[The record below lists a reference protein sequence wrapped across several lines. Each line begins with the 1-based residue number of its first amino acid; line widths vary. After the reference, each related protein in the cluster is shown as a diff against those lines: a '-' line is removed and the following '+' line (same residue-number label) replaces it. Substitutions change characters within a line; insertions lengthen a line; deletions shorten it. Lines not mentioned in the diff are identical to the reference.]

1 MTSQNITVHQQNRKA
16 RNAYP
21 IKPEEEV
28 ETQDGKKIRSSG
40 RRSNIVSTMERRMVT
55 PPEIARMQK
64 KLRRGSRAGQLHNLR
79 RRSLN
84 LGR

>member
-1 MTSQNITVHQQNRKA
+1 MTSRNITVHRQNRET
-16 RNAYP
+16 RNADP

-28 ETQDGKKIRSSG
+28 GTQDGKRIRSSG
-40 RRSNIVSTMERRMVT
+40 RGSNIVSSMERRVT

-84 LGR
+84 HGR

>member
-1 MTSQNITVHQQNRKA
+1 MKSWNITVHQQNRET
-16 RNAYP
+16 RNAGP
-21 IKPEEEV
+21 IKTEEEV
-28 ETQDGKKIRSSG
+28 RTQDGKRIRSSG
-40 RRSNIVSTMERRMVT
+40 HGNNIVSSMERRRVT

>member
-1 MTSQNITVHQQNRKA
+1 MTSRNITVHRQNRKIRSA
-16 RNAYP
+16 AP

-28 ETQDGKKIRSSG
+28 GTQDGKRIRSSG
-40 RRSNIVSTMERRMVT
+40 RGSNIVSSMERRRVT

-64 KLRRGSRAGQLHNLR
+64 KLRRGSRAGRLHNLR